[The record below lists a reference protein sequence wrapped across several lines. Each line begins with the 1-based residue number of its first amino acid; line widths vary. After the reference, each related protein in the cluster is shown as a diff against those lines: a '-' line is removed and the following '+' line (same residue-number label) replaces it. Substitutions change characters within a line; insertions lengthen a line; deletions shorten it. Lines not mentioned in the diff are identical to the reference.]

1 MSKALKLVTCP
12 GRSAA
17 QFGAAL
23 QNRDRRNLERSRL
36 CGAALRAAPRPGQ
49 VRGE

>member
-23 QNRDRRNLERSRL
+23 QNRDRRNLERS
-36 CGAALRAAPRPGQ
+36 GSAARHFAPHR
-49 VRGE
+49 VRDK